1 VRTTEKSEHGED
13 GGGYACLLVR
23 GTAGPCTGHG
33 GRPVDTSG
41 GPSNPFRPTS
51 GMPGL
56 TLAGEYVTALQFD
69 EEQELRGLVCVCDE
83 LQAYCEDA
91 ASSLAAFYLK

>member
-1 VRTTEKSEHGED
+1 
-13 GGGYACLLVR
+13 
-23 GTAGPCTGHG
+23 
-33 GRPVDTSG
+33 
-41 GPSNPFRPTS
+41 
-51 GMPGL
+51 MPGL